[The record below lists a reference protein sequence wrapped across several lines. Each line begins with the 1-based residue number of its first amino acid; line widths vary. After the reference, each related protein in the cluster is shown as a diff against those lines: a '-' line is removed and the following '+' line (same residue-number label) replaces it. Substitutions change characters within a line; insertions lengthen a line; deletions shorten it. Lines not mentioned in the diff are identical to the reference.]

1 MGNTTQGRDSNS
13 NGKGGDVELALS
25 SLDAI
30 SLSL

>member
-1 MGNTTQGRDSNS
+1 MGNTTQGRDS